1 MKLFFSTSD
10 NLVALAA
17 IYLPSP
23 TNEKSQILHRKNDEI
38 LGKDRLHDL
47 LAEVFP
53 EVFGRV
59 LQRLEDPRNIEEIFG
74 TVCDNSQNLVYPGL
88 SLKKFENFAAEMTNR
103 VKVTDT
109 KGFWTILCELNSDTF
124 QKLFS
129 ELCRPLLKS
138 QQELNPESVI
148 TSLHGIYVILE
159 TLSREFEVNR
169 KGLEQK
175 LQYVTWFVLNTF
187 IHVLRITPENENIV
201 KMCTKIIPNLLYFVQ
216 NSDDWT
222 GEDKIMSKLILP
234 LTNVLID
241 NFLKF
246 EHTSISQEILET
258 LKILVLNNKDK
269 LSKNNFIRLIG
280 PFPKDRNC
288 FDVLKAATSGQICI
302 NMEDKNESMSLEKSL
317 IDEMTD
323 FVSKIEPRKE
333 TVEILLNKLVES
345 TSEVTKLLKDLSKIS
360 TTEEANNSLLH
371 KTVRSLINL
380 SKNQNIQTGVKLG
393 LF

>member
-1 MKLFFSTSD
+1 
-10 NLVALAA
+10 VALAS

-23 TNEKSQILHRKNDEI
+23 TDEKSQILHRKNDEI
-38 LGKDRLHDL
+38 LGTEQLYNQ

-53 EVFGRV
+53 EICGRV

-74 TVCDNSQNLVYPGL
+74 TVCENSQNLVYPGI
-88 SLKKFENFAAEMTNR
+88 SLKKFENFATEMTNL
-103 VKVTDT
+103 VASEITDT
-109 KGFWTILCELNSDTF
+109 KGFWTILCEMNSDTF

-138 QQELNPESVI
+138 QQELNPESVM

-187 IHVLRITPENENIV
+187 IHVLRITPENEKIV
-201 KMCTKIIPNLLYFVQ
+201 KMCTKIIPKLLYFVQ

-222 GEDKIMSKLILP
+222 GEDKIMSKLVLP

-241 NFLKF
+241 NFLKL
-246 EHTSISQEILET
+246 EHTPISQEILET

-302 NMEDKNESMSLEKSL
+302 DESMNLEKSL
-317 IDEMTD
+317 MDEMTD
-323 FVSKIEPRKE
+323 FVSKKEPRKE
-333 TVEILLNKLVES
+333 TVEILLKKLVES

-360 TTEEANNSLLH
+360 ITEEANNSLLH

>member
-1 MKLFFSTSD
+1 M
-10 NLVALAA
+10 
-17 IYLPSP
+17 
-23 TNEKSQILHRKNDEI
+23 HRKSDEI
-38 LGKDRLHDL
+38 LGRDHLYDL

-53 EVFGRV
+53 EIFGRV

-74 TVCDNSQNLVYPGL
+74 TVCNNSQNMVYPGL
-88 SLKKFENFAAEMTNR
+88 SLKKFENFALEMTKR
-103 VKVTDT
+103 LQDTITDT
-109 KGFWTILCELNSDTF
+109 KGFWTVLSEFNSDTF

-187 IHVLRITPENENIV
+187 IHVLRIIPENEKIV

-216 NSDDWT
+216 NFDDWT
-222 GEDKIMSKLILP
+222 EEDKIMSKLVLP

-241 NFLKF
+241 NFLKL
-246 EHTSISQEILET
+246 EHTPISQDILET

-280 PFPKDRNC
+280 PFPKNRDC
-288 FDVLKAATSGQICI
+288 FDELKAATSGQICI
-302 NMEDKNESMSLEKSL
+302 NMEDKNESMNLEKSL
-317 IDEMTD
+317 MDEMTD
-323 FVSKIEPRKE
+323 FVSKKEPRKE

-360 TTEEANNSLLH
+360 ITEEANNSLLH

-380 SKNQNIQTGVKLG
+380 SKNQNIQTGVKLR
-393 LF
+393 LLVNYLSLR

>member
-1 MKLFFSTSD
+1 M
-10 NLVALAA
+10 ALAS

-23 TNEKSQILHRKNDEI
+23 TDEKSQILHRKNDEI
-38 LGKDRLHDL
+38 LGTEHLYDL

-53 EVFGRV
+53 EICGRV

-88 SLKKFENFAAEMTNR
+88 SLKKFENFATEMTNL
-103 VKVTDT
+103 VASEITDT
-109 KGFWTILCELNSDTF
+109 KGFWTILCEMNSDTF

-138 QQELNPESVI
+138 QQEFNPESVM

-159 TLSREFEVNR
+159 KLSSEFEVNR

-187 IHVLRITPENENIV
+187 IHVLRITPENEKIV
-201 KMCTKIIPNLLYFVQ
+201 KMCTKIIPKLLYFVQ

-222 GEDKIMSKLILP
+222 GEDKIMSKLVLP

-241 NFLKF
+241 NFLKL
-246 EHTSISQEILET
+246 EHTPISQEILET

-280 PFPKDRNC
+280 PFPKNRDC
-288 FDVLKAATSGQICI
+288 FDELKAATSGQICI
-302 NMEDKNESMSLEKSL
+302 NMEDKNESVNLKKSL

-333 TVEILLNKLVES
+333 TVEILLKKFVES
-345 TSEVTKLLKDLSKIS
+345 TGEVTKLLKDLSKIS
-360 TTEEANNSLLH
+360 ITEEANNSLLH

-380 SKNQNIQTGVKLG
+380 SKNQNIQTGVKLR

>member
-1 MKLFFSTSD
+1 M
-10 NLVALAA
+10 ALAS

-23 TNEKSQILHRKNDEI
+23 TDEKSQILHRKNDEI
-38 LGKDRLHDL
+38 LGTEQLYNL

-53 EVFGRV
+53 EICGRV

-88 SLKKFENFAAEMTNR
+88 SLKKFENFATEMTNL
-103 VKVTDT
+103 VASEITDT
-109 KGFWTILCELNSDTF
+109 KGFWTILCEMNSDTF

-138 QQELNPESVI
+138 QQELNPESVM

-159 TLSREFEVNR
+159 TLSSEFEVNR

-187 IHVLRITPENENIV
+187 IHVLRITPENEKIV
-201 KMCTKIIPNLLYFVQ
+201 KMCTKIIPKLLYFVQ

-222 GEDKIMSKLILP
+222 GEDKIMSKLVLP

-246 EHTSISQEILET
+246 EHTPISQEILET

-280 PFPKDRNC
+280 PFPENRDC
-288 FDVLKAATSGQICI
+288 FDELKAATSGQ
-302 NMEDKNESMSLEKSL
+302 NDSMNLEKSL
-317 IDEMTD
+317 MDEMTD
-323 FVSKIEPRKE
+323 FVSKKEPRKE
-333 TVEILLNKLVES
+333 TVEILLKKFVES
-345 TSEVTKLLKDLSKIS
+345 TSEVTKLLTDLSKIS
-360 TTEEANNSLLH
+360 ITEEANNSLLH

-380 SKNQNIQTGVKLG
+380 SKNQHIQTGVKLR